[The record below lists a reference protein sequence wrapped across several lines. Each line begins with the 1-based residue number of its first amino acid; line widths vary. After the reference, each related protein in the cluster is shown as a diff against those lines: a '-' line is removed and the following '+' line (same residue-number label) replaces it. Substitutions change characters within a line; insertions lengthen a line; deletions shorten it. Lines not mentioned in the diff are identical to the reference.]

1 MDKTLAL
8 KIITPTKNFYEG
20 NATMVEFTTTEG
32 NVGIYP
38 EHIPMT
44 AIIAPGTLRIHE
56 EGNIHTAALMSGFV
70 EILKDKITIMAEVC
84 EWPDE
89 IDENRAKQAKERA
102 ERRIRENQANTDFVR
117 AELAL
122 KRALVRLDIKNS

>member
-8 KIITPTKNFYEG
+8 KVITPVKNFYEG
-20 NATMVEFTTTEG
+20 NVRMVEFTTTEG
-32 NVGIYP
+32 NVGVYP

-44 AIIAPGTLRIHE
+44 AVIAPGTLKIHE
-56 EGNIHTAALMSGFV
+56 EGKILTAALMSGFV

-89 IDENRAKQAKERA
+89 IDENRAKEAKERA
-102 ERRIRENQANTDFVR
+102 ERRIRENHVNTDFIR

-122 KRALVRLDIKNS
+122 KRALVRLNIKNS

>member
-8 KIITPTKNFYEG
+8 KVITPVKNFYEG
-20 NATMVEFTTTEG
+20 NVSMVEFTTTEG
-32 NVGIYP
+32 NVGVYP

-44 AIIAPGTLRIHE
+44 AVIAPGTLKIHE
-56 EGNIHTAALMSGFV
+56 EGKILTAALMSGFV

-89 IDENRAKQAKERA
+89 IDENRAKEAKERA
-102 ERRIRENQANTDFVR
+102 ERRIRENHVNTDFIR

-122 KRALVRLDIKNS
+122 KRALVRLNIKNS